1 MDSSQTP
8 QAPWYLLQFHE
19 DANSPYLYKFAQNEW
34 QFFESKTFIYV
45 ALGKQIDTINI
56 NKSNYTCYEDNS
68 IFFMH
73 CMEKYYT
80 TKLGCM
86 LPWTLNNT
94 PENDNLNICKGKEK
108 FKEFRSIA
116 MNILKPEATKT
127 LMNERC
133 FIPNCM
139 QRSWTIKSRDKR
151 KNEKSITGF
160 QFEILQDSNVLV
172 RQEVKLYTLINF
184 FAEVGGYLGLL
195 LGESI
200 FSYLTTASKWF
211 QSLKTKFKECCRKA
225 DEEPETIPE

>member
-1 MDSSQTP
+1 M
-8 QAPWYLLQFHE
+8 QFHDE
-19 DANSPYLYKFAQNEW
+19 GNSPYLYKFAQNEW
-34 QFFESKTFIYV
+34 QWFDHKKLFEV
-45 ALGKQIDTINI
+45 DVGKQIETNNI
-56 NKSNYTCYEDNS
+56 NTSNYTCYEDNS
-68 IFFMH
+68 NFFMH
-73 CMEKYYT
+73 CMEKYYSN
-80 TKLGCM
+80 KMGCL
-86 LPWTLNNT
+86 LPWTLNST
-94 PENDNLNICKGKEK
+94 PTNDSLNKCKGKEK
-108 FKEFRSIA
+108 FKEFKNIA
-116 MNILKPEATKT
+116 MHILKPKESKE
-127 LMNERC
+127 LIVERC

-160 QFEILQDSNVLV
+160 QFEIPQDSNVLV